1 MNPRLTDWLRRY
13 ADARQDWDDQTAD
26 ALNDLMTD
34 RVAPARPDAM
44 RYAILDNGSLFD
56 HTDTY
61 LGNAADL
68 TRHDRRLLGLNPDWN
83 PMPRRNPDAAT
94 DAAATAT
101 LEATRYPAPTEATLA
116 ALREALSPRPGWDEA
131 SIPAT
136 AAPGDVVLRNGR
148 AIGTVGLDR
157 AGNIRVIN
165 NSGERRRIA
174 LEENRPPQGSM
185 EAHRLAMVDESNQC
199 MDLTGIN
206 LNGIDPGVIRP
217 LDTAAMAATINTN
230 VTNAVTT
237 FGESVA
243 SVGTA
248 AHAALEAMARV
259 GPAEEV
265 YEGPRLLA
273 TIGGQAGSGELYRT
287 HAAQREAAH
296 ERAQSQYFLS
306 PAYST
311 MTSRLRKNSILPQDV
326 DRNAAAVDRFLYRGF
341 GIELNEETLNAVTAM
356 VNVFARQ
363 TAVPLVQQVE
373 ERNIS
378 LRQEREARREAATD
392 AQRAR
397 NQVTALEQARDNA
410 PAAAAT
416 AAAMEAATRWNET
429 PLTDSV
435 AKRDSFLH
443 LLDTLKQLAG

>member
-1 MNPRLTDWLRRY
+1 
-13 ADARQDWDDQTAD
+13 
-26 ALNDLMTD
+26 
-34 RVAPARPDAM
+34 
-44 RYAILDNGSLFD
+44 
-56 HTDTY
+56 
-61 LGNAADL
+61 
-68 TRHDRRLLGLNPDWN
+68 
-83 PMPRRNPDAAT
+83 
-94 DAAATAT
+94 
-101 LEATRYPAPTEATLA
+101 
-116 ALREALSPRPGWDEA
+116 
-131 SIPAT
+131 
-136 AAPGDVVLRNGR
+136 
-148 AIGTVGLDR
+148 
-157 AGNIRVIN
+157 
-165 NSGERRRIA
+165 
-174 LEENRPPQGSM
+174 
-185 EAHRLAMVDESNQC
+185 
-199 MDLTGIN
+199 
-206 LNGIDPGVIRP
+206 
-217 LDTAAMAATINTN
+217 
-230 VTNAVTT
+230 
-237 FGESVA
+237 
-243 SVGTA
+243 VGTA
-248 AHAALEAMARV
+248 AHAALEAMTRV
-259 GPAEEV
+259 GPAEREV

-356 VNVFARQ
+356 VNVMARQ

-378 LRQEREARREAATD
+378 LRQEREARREAATE

>member
-1 MNPRLTDWLRRY
+1 MNPRLTDWLRHY

-34 RVAPARPDAM
+34 RVAPGRPDAM
-44 RYAILDNGSLFD
+44 RYTNYPSGALLD
-56 HTDTY
+56 HADTS
-61 LGNAADL
+61 LGNAAEL

-94 DAAATAT
+94 DAA
-101 LEATRYPAPTEATLA
+101 PAIHPDPVPA
-116 ALREALSPRPGWDEA
+116 AIRQALTPRPGWDEA

-148 AIGTVGLDR
+148 AIGTVGLDGY
-157 AGNIRVIN
+157 GNIRVIN
-165 NSGERRRIA
+165 NSAERRRIA

-206 LNGIDPGVIRP
+206 LNGIDPGTIRP
-217 LDTAAMAATINTN
+217 LDTTAMAHAINTN

-237 FGESVA
+237 FGARVA
-243 SVGTA
+243 EVGTA
-248 AHAALEAMARV
+248 AHAALEAMTRV
-259 GPAEEV
+259 GPAEREV

-378 LRQEREARREAATD
+378 LRQERDARREAATE